1 VGIPPNPPV
10 PPASRAWGRSLLV
23 LGLVVGGLLT
33 IAGFIGIAL
42 IASGDAPRASRGT
55 YTAMAA
61 VGGVLLLFALVG
73 LALRAIRA
81 KRFLPPERYRGPSIF
96 VLLLIVLVAGNI
108 VSGAVGLLDPEA
120 IADLTALPAGVATI
134 LLFLTPVSFLAVAL
148 LFVVWPRALAGVRW
162 VNGLRAIG
170 RFGAGV
176 GVGAVAWVF
185 VFLVS
190 TGLEWVLR
198 QFGQQLGGQQL
209 AVDLLGNV
217 PFAVGIMGV
226 AVVAPIAE
234 ELFFRGVTLNAWER
248 EYGPRRGLWG
258 STLLFTAIH
267 VPDGGIFIVPP
278 ILILALVLGITYQR
292 TRSLPM
298 VIGIHA
304 TFNAISTILVA
315 LG

>member
-1 VGIPPNPPV
+1 VGIPPA
-10 PPASRAWGRSLLV
+10 PAAERAWGRSLLV
-23 LGLVVGGLLT
+23 LALIVGGLLT

-61 VGGVLLLFALVG
+61 VGGVLLLLGLVG
-73 LALRAIRA
+73 LALRALRV
-81 KRFLPPERYRGPSIF
+81 KRSLPPERYRGPSIF

-108 VSGAVGLLDPEA
+108 VSGAVGLIDPEA
-120 IADLTALPAGVATI
+120 ITNLTALPAGTATL

-148 LFVVWPRALAGVRW
+148 LFVVWPRALVGVRW
-162 VNGLRAIG
+162 VDGLRAVV

-176 GVGAVAWVF
+176 GIGALAWVF
-185 VFLVS
+185 VFVIS
-190 TGLEWVLR
+190 AALEWLLR
-198 QFGQQLGGQQL
+198 QLGQQIGGQQL

-217 PFAVGIMGV
+217 PFAVGIVGV

-258 STLLFTAIH
+258 SALLFTAIH

-304 TFNAISTILVA
+304 AFNAISTILVA
-315 LG
+315 VA

>member
-1 VGIPPNPPV
+1 MW
-10 PPASRAWGRSLLV
+10 ASRCARSAAKRSLPL
-23 LGLVVGGLLT
+23 
-33 IAGFIGIAL
+33 
-42 IASGDAPRASRGT
+42 
-55 YTAMAA
+55 
-61 VGGVLLLFALVG
+61 
-73 LALRAIRA
+73 
-81 KRFLPPERYRGPSIF
+81 ERYRGPSIF

-108 VSGAVGLLDPEA
+108 VSGAVGLIDPEA
-120 IADLTALPAGVATI
+120 ITNLTALPAGTATL

-148 LFVVWPRALAGVRW
+148 LFVVWPRALVGVRW
-162 VNGLRAIG
+162 VEGLRAIA

-176 GVGAVAWVF
+176 GIGAVAWVF

-190 TGLEWVLR
+190 AALEWILR
-198 QFGQQLGGQQL
+198 QLGQQIGGQQL

-217 PFAVGIMGV
+217 PFAVGIVGV

-258 STLLFTAIH
+258 SALLFTAIH

-304 TFNAISTILVA
+304 AFNAISTILVA
-315 LG
+315 VAERPALSAG

>member
-1 VGIPPNPPV
+1 MGIPPL
-10 PPASRAWGRSLLV
+10 PAAQRAWGRSLLV
-23 LGLVVGGLLT
+23 VTLVVGGLLT
-33 IAGFIGIAL
+33 VAGFLGIAL
-42 IASGDAPRASRGT
+42 IASGDAPRASRAT

-61 VGGVLLLFALVG
+61 VGGALLLLGLIG

-108 VSGAVGLLDPEA
+108 VSGAVGLMDPEA
-120 IADLTALPAGVATI
+120 IANLAALPAATATL

-148 LFVVWPRALAGVRW
+148 LFVIWPRALAGVHW
-162 VNGLRAIG
+162 VDGLRAVG
-170 RFGAGV
+170 RFAAGV
-176 GVGAVAWVF
+176 GIGAVAWVF
-185 VFLVS
+185 VFFIS
-190 TGLEWVLR
+190 AALEWILR
-198 QFGQQLGGQQL
+198 QLGQQLGGQQL

-217 PFAVGIMGV
+217 PFAVGIVGV

-258 STLLFTAIH
+258 SALLFTAIH

-315 LG
+315 LA

>member
-1 VGIPPNPPV
+1 MGIPPA
-10 PPASRAWGRSLLV
+10 PAAERAWGRSLLV
-23 LGLVVGGLLT
+23 LALIVGGLLT

-61 VGGVLLLFALVG
+61 VGGVLLLLGLVG
-73 LALRAIRA
+73 LALRALRV
-81 KRFLPPERYRGPSIF
+81 KRSLPPERYRGPSIF

-108 VSGAVGLLDPEA
+108 VSGAVGLIDPEA
-120 IADLTALPAGVATI
+120 ITNLTALPAGTATL

-148 LFVVWPRALAGVRW
+148 LFVVWPRALVGVRW
-162 VNGLRAIG
+162 VDGLRAVV

-176 GVGAVAWVF
+176 GIGALAWVF
-185 VFLVS
+185 VFVIS
-190 TGLEWVLR
+190 AALEWLLR
-198 QFGQQLGGQQL
+198 QLGQQIGGQQL

-217 PFAVGIMGV
+217 PFAVGIVGV

-258 STLLFTAIH
+258 SALLFTAIH

-304 TFNAISTILVA
+304 AFNAISTILVA
-315 LG
+315 VA

>member
-1 VGIPPNPPV
+1 
-10 PPASRAWGRSLLV
+10 
-23 LGLVVGGLLT
+23 
-33 IAGFIGIAL
+33 
-42 IASGDAPRASRGT
+42 
-55 YTAMAA
+55 MAA
-61 VGGVLLLFALVG
+61 IGGVLLLLGLVG
-73 LALRAIRA
+73 LALRALRV
-81 KRFLPPERYRGPSIF
+81 KRSLPPERYRGPSIF

-108 VSGAVGLLDPEA
+108 VSGAVGLIDPEA
-120 IADLTALPAGVATI
+120 ITNLTALPAGTATL

-162 VNGLRAIG
+162 VDGLRAVV

-176 GVGAVAWVF
+176 GIGAVAWVF
-185 VFLVS
+185 VFVIS
-190 TGLEWVLR
+190 AALEWVLR
-198 QFGQQLGGQQL
+198 RLGQQIGGQQL

-217 PFAVGIMGV
+217 PFAVGIVGV

-258 STLLFTAIH
+258 SALLFTAIH

-278 ILILALVLGITYQR
+278 ILILAVVLGITYQR

-304 TFNAISTILVA
+304 AFNAISTILVA
-315 LG
+315 VS

>member
-1 VGIPPNPPV
+1 VGIPPA
-10 PPASRAWGRSLLV
+10 PAAERAWGRSLLV
-23 LGLVVGGLLT
+23 VALIAGGLLT

-42 IASGDAPRASRGT
+42 IASGDAPRDSRGT

-61 VGGVLLLFALVG
+61 IGGVLLLLGLVG
-73 LALRAIRA
+73 LALRALRV
-81 KRFLPPERYRGPSIF
+81 KRSLPPERYRGPSIF

-108 VSGAVGLLDPEA
+108 VSGTVGLIDPEA
-120 IADLTALPAGVATI
+120 ITNLTALPAGTATL

-162 VNGLRAIG
+162 VDGLRAVV
-170 RFGAGV
+170 RFAAGV
-176 GVGAVAWVF
+176 GIGAVAWAVVF
-185 VFLVS
+185 VIS
-190 TGLEWVLR
+190 AALEWVLR
-198 QFGQQLGGQQL
+198 QLGQQIGGQQL

-217 PFAVGIMGV
+217 PFAVGIVGV

-258 STLLFTAIH
+258 SALLFTAIH

-304 TFNAISTILVA
+304 AFNAISTILVA
-315 LG
+315 IA